1 MLFRSNELTR
11 RYEHGE
17 LVTEDSIA
25 FPDSLKFTTL
35 NSKRTVYGGGGIMP
49 DVFVPIDT
57 SMISDYLSKVTRE
70 GLVNEFALEYTQD
83 NREKLIA
90 TYPTVSDFKNNF
102 DAEKE
107 LLTAFVDFAAK
118 NEVEKNE
125 EQINTSKTFLLTRL
139 KATIARNMWDSSAYY
154 QVISDIDNALLKAVE
169 EIKSDTFKKE
179 KLVYK

>member
-1 MLFRSNELTR
+1 YHEGKEEYSKQLTR
-11 RYEHGE
+11 RYEHGA
-17 LVTEDSIA
+17 LDTEDSIG

-83 NREKLIA
+83 NREKLMA
-90 TYPTVSDFKNNF
+90 TYPTVSDFKNTF
-102 DAEKE
+102 DAENE

-125 EQINTSKTFLLTRL
+125 EQINTSKNFLLTRL

-154 QVISDIDNALLKAVE
+154 QVISDIDNALLKAV
-169 EIKSDTFKKE
+169 
-179 KLVYK
+179 

>member
-1 MLFRSNELTR
+1 M
-11 RYEHGE
+11 
-17 LVTEDSIA
+17 
-25 FPDSLKFTTL
+25 
-35 NSKRTVYGGGGIMP
+35 
-49 DVFVPIDT
+49 
-57 SMISDYLSKVTRE
+57 
-70 GLVNEFALEYTQD
+70 
-83 NREKLIA
+83 A

-102 DAEKE
+102 DSEKE

-139 KATIARNMWDSSAYY
+139 KAIVARNMWDSSAYY